1 MKTTMFLVLNR
12 ERPFALKPQGFWLL
26 VVLAQRSQL
35 AAAILTI
42 ASMPA
47 VAQWLSVPAK
57 GIPRTNGGKPDL
69 SALAPR
75 KPDGK
80 PDLSGIWNGDT
91 PKLQNLKYLSN
102 LAADFKPGEFP
113 IQPWAEALTEE
124 RTPGGSEWPP
134 AGCLPPGVPVLNTGN
149 RSLKIIQEPSLVVI
163 LYEVFGQFR
172 QIFLDGRTLPK
183 DPNPTWLGYSVGR
196 WDGDIL
202 VVDTA
207 GFNGKTWL
215 DVRGHPTT
223 EVLHVTERFR
233 RRDFGHLDIQ
243 LTIDDP
249 KAYTKPW
256 TVNLLPMEFDGD
268 NELLEDVCNENEK
281 DLKHMGGK

>member
-1 MKTTMFLVLNR
+1 MMNRRTGSLVAVFLPIVTV
-12 ERPFALKPQGFWLL
+12 P
-26 VVLAQRSQL
+26 
-35 AAAILTI
+35 AA
-42 ASMPA
+42 
-47 VAQWLSVPAK
+47 AQWLNYPTP
-57 GIPRTNGGKPDL
+57 GIPRLPDGRPNL
-69 SALAPR
+69 SAPAPR

-80 PDLSGIWNGDT
+80 SDLSGIWNGDT
-91 PKLQNLKYLSN
+91 PNLQNLKYLSN

-113 IQPWAEALTEE
+113 IQPWAEALTKE

-134 AGCLPPGVPVLNTGN
+134 ARCLPPGVPVLNTGN

-172 QIFLDGRTLPK
+172 QIFLDGRTLPM
-183 DPNPTWLGYSVGR
+183 DANPTWLGYSVGR

-202 VVDTA
+202 VADTA

-223 EVLHVTERFR
+223 EALHVTERFR

-256 TVNLLPMEFDGD
+256 TVNLLPLHFDGD
-268 NELLEDVCNENEK
+268 NELLEDVCNENER
-281 DLKHMGGK
+281 DVKHLVGK